1 MTVSE
6 ETGTGAILNVLRSA
20 RQYDLEQPRYVGAPT
35 FPAHHPGYLYMLHRR
50 HEPGL
55 GEARTSA
62 SGTIVMAE
70 HSGTHID
77 ALCHQAENLLMFG
90 GTKADASVQ
99 GPRGFA
105 VLAARDIPVIAGRG
119 VLLDVATAREGGRLD
134 AREQVGAGDLA
145 RAEQR
150 QGIQVRQGDIVLV
163 RTGTGRLWHRPDAYL
178 DGAAIGREASEW
190 LAERR
195 PVAVGADNVAWDLP
209 GHVDP
214 NLGSLP
220 GHTVLMVRN
229 GIYIIENV
237 FLEELARDRIY
248 ECVFL
253 CVPLKLEGATGS
265 PVRPLALVPETTS
278 TLPQMSPPA

>member
-1 MTVSE
+1 
-6 ETGTGAILNVLRSA
+6 
-20 RQYDLEQPRYVGAPT
+20 
-35 FPAHHPGYLYMLHRR
+35 MLHRR

-150 QGIQVRQGDIVLV
+150 QGIEVRQGDIVLV

>member
-6 ETGTGAILNVLRSA
+6 ATSIAAILNVLRSA
-20 RQYDLEQPRYVGAPT
+20 RRYDLEQPRYVGAPT

-62 SGTIVMAE
+62 SGVIVMAE

-90 GTKADASVQ
+90 GTEADASVQ
-99 GPRGFA
+99 GPRGFS

-119 VLLDVATAREGGRLD
+119 VLLDAARARDKRRLD
-134 AREQVGAGDLA
+134 AREQVSAGDLT

-150 QGIQVRQGDIVLV
+150 QGIGVREGDIVLI
-163 RTGTGRLWHRPDAYL
+163 RTGTGALWHRPGAYL
-178 DGAAIGREASEW
+178 DGAGIGRDASEW
-190 LAERR
+190 LAERK
-195 PVAVGADNVAWDLP
+195 PVAVGADNVAWDMP
-209 GHVDP
+209 EYEDP
-214 NLGSLP
+214 DLGSLP
-220 GHTVLMVRN
+220 GHTLLIVRN

-237 FLEELARDRIY
+237 FLEELARDRVY
-248 ECVFL
+248 ECVFI

-265 PVRPLALVPETTS
+265 PVRPLALVPDITS
-278 TLPQMSPPA
+278 KES